1 MKKSVS
7 LARGGMIAALYVL
20 LTFFSAL
27 LGLSS
32 GPVQLR
38 LSESLT
44 VLPFYLPEA
53 VPGLAVGCVLANL
66 LTGAP
71 VWDVAFGSLA
81 TLLGAFGTRYL
92 AKKPWQAPLWPIL
105 TNTLIVPQILRLVYQ
120 AEGTL
125 WYFTLTVFAGESLSC
140 GVLGLLTASVWK
152 RTSIRRD
159 RPR

>member
-105 TNTLIVPQILRLVYQ
+105 ANTLIVPQILRLVYQ

-125 WYFTLTVFAGESLSC
+125 WYFTLTVFAGEALSC